1 MKNEEIKGALSLFS
15 TTACFQENN
24 RLAGDAVLPTAPF
37 PNLHPIFGKSG
48 QFGYLRTTPAG
59 GRSTHYVTADP
70 GGVGHYGPREA
81 GPSGAGPYGPGGA
94 GLSVPGGAGPYGPG
108 EPGGAGPGTG
118 STGGEGLVRVDL
130 EVSVG
135 GTPGGGPDGSGPDV
149 KKTSVIYL
157 NLY

>member
-1 MKNEEIKGALSLFS
+1 M
-15 TTACFQENN
+15 
-24 RLAGDAVLPTAPF
+24 PTPYEKEMELRNF
-37 PNLHPIFGKSG
+37 FLKLKLDFGSEDNG
-48 QFGYLRTTPAG
+48 PEDVFE
-59 GRSTHYVTADP
+59 VTEDP

>member
-1 MKNEEIKGALSLFS
+1 MPMRHRIEVRSSDQSRGREDIRIAEI
-15 TTACFQENN
+15 E
-24 RLAGDAVLPTAPF
+24 
-37 PNLHPIFGKSG
+37 
-48 QFGYLRTTPAG
+48 
-59 GRSTHYVTADP
+59 DP